1 MTLLFNNISNNQKKK
16 IYHILQANTVNYIK
30 DINIISNINKNTFI
44 AIIEEGKVEL
54 IYNDYQGNKKIL
66 NTLEKDS
73 IFGNLLINITE
84 EITCI
89 TKENTKVTYIDYDK
103 ITNNELIKNDY
114 YIIFLNNLLTIL
126 EEEIRKKNE
135 RIEIL
140 TKKTTRD
147 KLLDYFKIQS
157 INKGSKTFD
166 LGLSFT
172 ELANYLSIDRSAMT
186 REIKI
191 LKDEGFII
199 INKKRVTLNMM

>member
-1 MTLLFNNISNNQKKK
+1 MTLLFNNISDNQKKK